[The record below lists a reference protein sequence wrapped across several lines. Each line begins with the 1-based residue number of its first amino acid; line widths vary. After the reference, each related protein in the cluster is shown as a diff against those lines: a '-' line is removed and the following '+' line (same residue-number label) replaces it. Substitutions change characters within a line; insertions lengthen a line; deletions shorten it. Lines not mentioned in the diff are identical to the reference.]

1 MDKTR
6 AKIKS
11 TSMTAFVAI
20 LAIALLFGI
29 QTSINIFDWLTTGEA
44 L

>member
-11 TSMTAFVAI
+11 TSMTTFVAI
-20 LAIALLFGI
+20 LAIALLFRRR
-29 QTSINIFDWLTTGEA
+29 SISSTG
-44 L
+44 

>member
-29 QTSINIFDWLTTGEA
+29 MLFMSH
-44 L
+44 